1 MRRPAI
7 LKQSPNSRRAVSSPS
22 SVPAPVG
29 GLNALDSIADMGAEF
44 AVIMKNWWP
53 TTSDIMVRKGQT
65 AHVTGFAGQVESFMP
80 YVKPDGTEALFC
92 AEGTDFFDITTA
104 GSVGTAVQSSLTNA
118 RWTSI
123 NFANTSGTSFLC
135 CFNGVDSP
143 RYWDNSNWVTI
154 NASSTPAIT
163 GVTTSDLR
171 SPWVHQRRMW
181 MIQKDSLTA
190 WYLPVDAVGGEAKA
204 LNMAGLFQKG
214 GHLIAGGTYTMDAG
228 LGPDD
233 YWYAITSEGEIIS
246 FSGTDVTSLA
256 TWRLVG
262 VWNVGQPIGDK
273 CLLKFRGDALIV
285 LREGVFS
292 LSAALISATTDKS
305 KAITNNIKDAIN
317 NVANLYSNNFGW
329 ELVFY
334 SDANMLILN
343 VPIDEGKNQ
352 IQYAMN
358 IITGSWTLFE
368 GVEANAWVIFNGEPY
383 FGGDKF
389 VNKFWDTFADKDT
402 DIDTD
407 LEQAFSY
414 FGNRGTLKSFKMI
427 KPYLF
432 TNGSPSI
439 LADIALDFRDEAPTS
454 SLTSPPSIYGTWDS
468 SKWDNSLYGGQLNI
482 MDEWQHCSGIGT
494 SAALRMQTSSNK
506 EELRLKATD
515 YLYERGGIIG

>member
-65 AHVTGFAGQVESFMP
+65 AHVTGFSGQVESFMP

-104 GSVGTAVQSSLTNA
+104 GSVGAAVQSSLTNA

-190 WYLPVDAVGGEAKA
+190 WYLPVDAVGGVK
-204 LNMAGLFQKG
+204 
-214 GHLIAGGTYTMDAG
+214 
-228 LGPDD
+228 
-233 YWYAITSEGEIIS
+233 
-246 FSGTDVTSLA
+246 
-256 TWRLVG
+256 
-262 VWNVGQPIGDK
+262 
-273 CLLKFRGDALIV
+273 
-285 LREGVFS
+285 
-292 LSAALISATTDKS
+292 
-305 KAITNNIKDAIN
+305 
-317 NVANLYSNNFGW
+317 
-329 ELVFY
+329 
-334 SDANMLILN
+334 
-343 VPIDEGKNQ
+343 
-352 IQYAMN
+352 
-358 IITGSWTLFE
+358 
-368 GVEANAWVIFNGEPY
+368 
-383 FGGDKF
+383 
-389 VNKFWDTFADKDT
+389 
-402 DIDTD
+402 
-407 LEQAFSY
+407 
-414 FGNRGTLKSFKMI
+414 
-427 KPYLF
+427 
-432 TNGSPSI
+432 
-439 LADIALDFRDEAPTS
+439 
-454 SLTSPPSIYGTWDS
+454 
-468 SKWDNSLYGGQLNI
+468 
-482 MDEWQHCSGIGT
+482 
-494 SAALRMQTSSNK
+494 
-506 EELRLKATD
+506 
-515 YLYERGGIIG
+515 